1 MAKDSEHEE
10 KKLANNLTDEE
21 NKMSIP
27 DGGWGWMV
35 VFGSFMIHVIADGIT
50 YSLGIF
56 YSEWVQYF
64 RSSKGTTAWVG
75 SLVPA
80 TTYLVGPLAG
90 ALTSVYGCRKVSVV
104 GSIITAVGFIISIFA
119 TDVYYLYFSF
129 GILGGLGIG
138 LVYLPAIVCVGF
150 YFEKRR
156 AFATGLAV
164 CGAGIGTFVFAPLT
178 QFLLQQYNWKGAV
191 LIESGLMLNCIICGL
206 LFRSLPGMG
215 SSPKTE
221 LKEKGNTKNGNKEL
235 ADLHANGFKL
245 KQPIPTT
252 RDIANLAKS
261 DSVLVTGRYGP
272 SLRSHPSKEVFTSGT
287 IFNLPVFQSQASIYS
302 LSMMSL
308 HEQGVEGKV
317 GCWDETI
324 FMFKQTLDPSL
335 LKNMSFIIFLL
346 SNLLCSIG
354 YIIPYIYIHDHA
366 TGMGRTPYE
375 SSMLISVIGITNTV
389 GRIFFGYLSDSPRIN
404 RIILYGM
411 ALVICGVATCI
422 YPFCYNYPLM
432 MTFAIVFG
440 IFTGVYVSITSV
452 VLVDL
457 LGLEKL
463 TNSFGLTLLF
473 QGVATLIGPPAA
485 GWLFDA
491 TKVYD
496 YSFYL
501 AGLSLG
507 IGGLMQFLIPPA
519 KKYQEGKLE
528 RTKPARQELVYGELP
543 KIIVTVDENDD
554 TSNQA
559 AAEL

>member
-1 MAKDSEHEE
+1 MAKVQE
-10 KKLANNLTDEE
+10 NEE
-21 NKMSIP
+21 NERTLKNPEKNDIDIP

-56 YSEWVQYF
+56 YYEWVQYF

-90 ALTSVYGCRKVSVV
+90 ALTSVYGCKKVTVT
-104 GSIITAVGFIISIFA
+104 GSILTAFGFILSIFA

-164 CGAGIGTFVFAPLT
+164 CGAGVGTFIFAPLT
-178 QFLLQQYNWKGAV
+178 QFLLEKYNWKGAV

-206 LFRSLPGMG
+206 FFRSLPGMEG
-215 SSPKTE
+215 SQKENPPKKPAKKD
-221 LKEKGNTKNGNKEL
+221 LANIQLNGLVKDNS
-235 ADLHANGFKL
+235 
-245 KQPIPTT
+245 T
-252 RDIANLAKS
+252 RISTDIANLAKS
-261 DSVLVTGRYGP
+261 DSVLVTGRHMP
-272 SLRSHPSKEVFTSGT
+272 TLRPHVRKDLFTSGT
-287 IFNLPVFQSQASIYS
+287 VFNVPVFQSQASIYS
-302 LSMMSL
+302 MSMLSL
-308 HEQGVEGKV
+308 TEQGVEGKV
-317 GCWDETI
+317 GCWEETI
-324 FMFKQTLDPSL
+324 FMFKQTLDPAL
-335 LKNMSFIIFLL
+335 LTNVAFINFAL
-346 SNLLCSIG
+346 SNFLCSIG
-354 YIIPYIYIHDHA
+354 YIVPYIYIHDHA
-366 TGMGRTPYE
+366 IWMGCTPYE
-375 SSMLISVIGITNTV
+375 SSMLISVIGIMNTF
-389 GRIFFGYLSDSPRIN
+389 GRIFFGYLSDSPRVN

-411 ALVICGVATCI
+411 SLVICGVATCF

-432 MTFAIVFG
+432 ILYAVIFG
-440 IFTGVYVSITSV
+440 VFTGVYISITSV

-473 QGVATLIGPPAA
+473 QGVATLLGPPAA

-491 TKVYD
+491 THIYD

-507 IGGLMQFLIPPA
+507 VGGLMQFFIPQL
-519 KKYQEGKLE
+519 KRYHESKNT
-528 RTKPARQELVYGELP
+528 RTKPTKPNMDYGELP
-543 KIIVTVDENDD
+543 KIIVTVDDNDE
-554 TSNQA
+554 TNRN
-559 AAEL
+559 AEKSVS